1 MSANR
6 FLTEDVKLW
15 ARGLGAK
22 LVGIASADNFKGAP
36 EGFHPWEILPDAK
49 SVVVIA
55 VPLLYGVIEKS
66 HPFKPYE
73 TYIDPQTLKYGM
85 PNREYAVQYVSLNA
99 KLDRIVQEI
108 GYSLEERGFY
118 AFPVQASLPNAGMGI
133 EFDTGTKIS
142 SEERIQKFLRGAIS
156 QRHAAVLAGLGEIGL
171 NNLFMTPEYG
181 PRVRIASL
189 ITDAPL
195 VPDEPFSGVLCK
207 GKKDPKTCNLCIKSC
222 PFNAIPESKEA
233 IADPL
238 KYNVVN
244 KFRCREES
252 GKVLKLVL
260 GNWVHA
266 ICGICIKV
274 CPIGKRLPRIAQP

>member
-1 MSANR
+1 MTANTL
-6 FLTEDVKLW
+6 LTEDVKLW

-22 LVGIASADNFKGAP
+22 LVGIASADKFEGAP
-36 EGFHPWEILPDAK
+36 EGFHPREILPDAK

-73 TYIDPQTLKYGM
+73 TYIDPQTLKHGM
-85 PNREYAVQYVSLNA
+85 PNREYAVQYVALNA

-133 EFDTGTKIS
+133 EFDTGTKILP
-142 SEERIQKFLRGAIS
+142 EERIQKYLRGAIS

-195 VPDEPFSGVLCK
+195 IPDEPFSRVLCK
-207 GKKDPKTCNLCIKSC
+207 GKEDPKTCNLCIKCC

-233 IADPL
+233 ITDPL

-244 KFRCREES
+244 KFQCREES

-274 CPIGKRLPRIAQP
+274 CPIGKRLPRISQL